1 VIVTFERRV
10 SASSDDAEQATGGAV
25 DLSSSDLELVTESTV
40 QTVGIRFTNVV
51 VPKNATI
58 ANAYV
63 QFQVDEATSGATSLR
78 IEAQAADA
86 PLTFSTATNNVSSRP
101 RTIAF
106 ANWAPAAWPTVGAA
120 GPAQRTVNIAN
131 VIQEIVSRANWVSGN
146 PLAIIVTGSGV
157 RVAEAFDGLPAAAP
171 LLHVE
176 YAAAGGG
183 TTTTTTS
190 TTVTTTTS
198 TTTSSTLPG
207 GVTTLEIRVNAS
219 NNDAEQAS
227 NGSMDLTSSDL
238 ELVTDG
244 STVQSVGMRFVNVA
258 IPPGRII
265 VAAYV
270 QFQVDEATTAATSLR
285 IDGQASIAP
294 LVFTTATN
302 NISSRP
308 RTTAFVN
315 WSPPSWPTVGAAGT
329 AQRTPSLVPIIQE
342 IVSLPG
348 WASGN
353 ALALIVTG
361 TGSRVAEAF
370 NGVPAAAPL
379 LHVEYQ

>member
-10 SASSDDAEQATGGAV
+10 SAGSDDAEQATSGAV
-25 DLSSSDLELVTESTV
+25 DLTSSDLELVTESTV
-40 QTVGIRFTNVV
+40 QTVGIRFTNVL
-51 VPKNATI
+51 VPKNAAI
-58 ANAYV
+58 ASAYI

-101 RTIAF
+101 RTGAF
-106 ANWAPAAWPTVGAA
+106 VNWAPAAWPTVGAA
-120 GPAQRTVNIAN
+120 GTAQRTVDIAP
-131 VIQEIVSRANWVSGN
+131 VVQEIVDRTNWASGN
-146 PLAIIVTGSGV
+146 PLAIIITGSGV
-157 RVAEAFDGLPAAAP
+157 RVAEAFNGLPAAAP

-176 YAAAGGG
+176 YSASGGG
-183 TTTTTTS
+183 TTSTTTTTTTS
-190 TTVTTTTS
+190 TTTS
-198 TTTSSTLPG
+198 TTVAG
-207 GVTTLEIRVNAS
+207 GVTALDIRVNAS

-244 STVQSVGMRFVNVA
+244 STAQTVGMRFASVA
-258 IPPGRII
+258 IPQGRTI

-270 QFQVDEATTAATSLR
+270 QFQVDEATTAATNLR
-285 IDGQASIAP
+285 IDGQAANTA
-294 LVFTTATN
+294 LVFTNAAN

-315 WSPPSWPTVGAAGT
+315 WSPASWPTVGAAGL

-342 IVSLPG
+342 VVNRPG

-370 NGVPAAAPL
+370 DGVPAAAPL

>member
-10 SASSDDAEQATGGAV
+10 SVGSDDAEQATSGAV

-40 QTVGIRFTNVV
+40 QTVGIRFTNVL

-58 ANAYV
+58 SNAYI

-86 PLTFSTATNNVSSRP
+86 PLTFTSATNNVSSRP
-101 RTIAF
+101 RTVAF
-106 ANWAPAAWPTVGAA
+106 ANWAPPAWPTVGAA
-120 GPAQRTVNIAN
+120 GTAQRTVNIAN
-131 VIQEIVSRANWVSGN
+131 VIQEIVNRANWASNN
-146 PLAIIVTGSGV
+146 PLAIIITGSGV
-157 RVAEAFDGLPAAAP
+157 RVAESFEGLAAAAP

-183 TTTTTTS
+183 TTTTTT
-190 TTVTTTTS
+190 VTSTTS
-198 TTTSSTLPG
+198 TTTSTTLPG
-207 GVTTLEIRVNAS
+207 GVTSLNIRVNAS
-219 NNDAEQAS
+219 NNDAEQAP
-227 NGSMDLTSSDL
+227 NGTVSLTSTDL

-244 STVQSVGMRFVNVA
+244 TAAQTVGLRFASVA
-258 IPPGRII
+258 IPQGRTI
-265 VAAYV
+265 VAAWV
-270 QFQVDEATTAATSLR
+270 QFQVDEATTAATNLR
-285 IDGQASIAP
+285 VDGQAANTA

-308 RTTAFVN
+308 RTTNFVN
-315 WSPPSWPTVGAAGT
+315 WSPAAWPTVGAAGV

-342 IVSLPG
+342 IVNRPG

-370 NGVPAAAPL
+370 DGLPAAAPL